1 MLVCWVNLGDE
12 MEESW
17 MLERAWFQGEKEREV
32 LLKIRGRR
40 RRSLLGNSLWTSAL
54 SLGWQKGIEGG
65 RMLRL
70 YQKASAELGA

>member
-1 MLVCWVNLGDE
+1 MGVFTGVERLGNDGGGMLGLWVDLGDE
-12 MEESW
+12 MEENW

-54 SLGWQKGIEGG
+54 SLG
-65 RMLRL
+65 
-70 YQKASAELGA
+70 